1 LGGLVH
7 PPDDFVDRLRGLGQ
21 NAALGAFRL
30 RARGLAVPDP
40 APRRKRSTLPG
51 EEECVPKVLVS
62 DELAPEGLAILEHA
76 PGLRVVSRTGLGPAE
91 LLEAV
96 RDVDGLVVRSS
107 TKVTA
112 EVIAAARELRVIGRA
127 GIGVDNVDVA
137 AATQRGIVV
146 VNTPEGN
153 NITTAEHALA
163 LLVALAR
170 HVPQATASMKAGKW
184 EKSKFSGMEL
194 YNRTLGVIGL
204 GNIGRIV
211 ADRARGLGMRVIA
224 HDPYTS
230 AELAAKLDVE
240 LVSLDALLERADAVT
255 VHVPKTKET
264 TKLLGREAFAKMKR
278 GVLVVNA
285 ARGGIVDEAA
295 LLEALDAGRVGGAAL
310 DVFEQEPP
318 PKDHPLVAHP
328 KVICTPHVGASTEQ
342 AQLNVSIAVAEQV
355 RDFLGSGAIR
365 NAVNV
370 PSVSPELLEQVR
382 PYLRLGEKL
391 GRFQSQLSPGAIEE
405 IEIEYAGEVADLRV
419 APITIAVL
427 KGLLERYSDRVNMV
441 NAPLVAQER
450 GIRVIE
456 TKSSR
461 PIDFASAIITRVRG
475 TVDRLIAGAIFHGQ
489 QPRIVRIDDFMLEA
503 IPEGPTILIFNH
515 DKPGVVGAVG
525 TLLGEAAIN
534 ISRMQLGLVRERKQ
548 AAMLVNV
555 DQLPSDAVMEKLR
568 ALPHMITAQL
578 VDLGP

>member
-1 LGGLVH
+1 
-7 PPDDFVDRLRGLGQ
+7 
-21 NAALGAFRL
+21 
-30 RARGLAVPDP
+30 
-40 APRRKRSTLPG
+40 
-51 EEECVPKVLVS
+51 VPKVLVS
-62 DELAPEGLAILEHA
+62 DALAPEGLAILEHA
-76 PGLRVVSRTGLGPAE
+76 PGLTLVNRPGLSASE
-91 LLEAV
+91 LLEAI
-96 RDVDGLVVRSS
+96 RDVDGLVVRSN
-107 TKVTA
+107 TKVTG

-163 LLVALAR
+163 LLIALAR

-184 EKSKFSGMEL
+184 EKNKFSGTEL
-194 YNRTLGVIGL
+194 FHRTLGVIGL

-224 HDPYTS
+224 ADPYTS
-230 AELAAKLDVE
+230 ADVAVQLDVE
-240 LVSLDALLERADAVT
+240 LVPLDELLQHER
-255 VHVPKTKET
+255 
-264 TKLLGREAFAKMKR
+264 
-278 GVLVVNA
+278 
-285 ARGGIVDEAA
+285 
-295 LLEALDAGRVGGAAL
+295 
-310 DVFEQEPP
+310 
-318 PKDHPLVAHP
+318 
-328 KVICTPHVGASTEQ
+328 VICTPHLGASTEQ

-355 RDFLGSGAIR
+355 RDFLLTGAIR

-405 IEIEYAGEVADLRV
+405 IEIEYAGEVAELRV

-427 KGLLERYSDRVNMV
+427 KGLLERFSDRVNMV
-441 NAPLVAQER
+441 NAPGIAQER

-461 PIDFASAIITRVRG
+461 PLDFASAIITRVRG
-475 TVDRLIAGAIFHGQ
+475 TVDRLIAGAIFHGG

-503 IPEGPTILIFNH
+503 IPEGPTILLHNH
-515 DKPGVVGAVG
+515 DRPGVVGAVG
-525 TLLGEAAIN
+525 CLLGDARIN
-534 ISRMQLGLVRERKQ
+534 ISRMQLALVRERAE

-555 DQLPSDAVMEKLR
+555 DQMPADEVMEKLR

-578 VDLGP
+578 VDLGT